1 MDIRRFDAV
10 IFDMDGVLIDSEPL
24 WKIAMEEVFH
34 SVGCN
39 ITRQDFQKTI
49 GLRID
54 EVISFW
60 YKERGWEGHSEKEV
74 EISIVDRMIELIH
87 ENGAPLTGVLE
98 TIDFLRSN
106 GLKIGLATSSY
117 RVLIDAVLNTLDIRS
132 QFDEVHSAEDEVFG
146 KPHPAVYLTVAE
158 RLGVNPLK
166 TLVIEDSL
174 NGIISARAAR
184 MEVVCIPEKTH
195 NPEPKLV
202 VAHHM
207 YEDMSKMLDAIKSH
221 VK

>member
-1 MDIRRFDAV
+1 
-10 IFDMDGVLIDSEPL
+10 
-24 WKIAMEEVFH
+24 
-34 SVGCN
+34 
-39 ITRQDFQKTI
+39 
-49 GLRID
+49 
-54 EVISFW
+54 
-60 YKERGWEGHSEKEV
+60 
-74 EISIVDRMIELIH
+74 
-87 ENGAPLTGVLE
+87 
-98 TIDFLRSN
+98 
-106 GLKIGLATSSY
+106 
-117 RVLIDAVLNTLDIRS
+117 
-132 QFDEVHSAEDEVFG
+132 VHSAEDEVFG